1 MLFLNLINKASSDEV
16 KYNLLHLYPL
26 LLSQLKY
33 PEERIHNALLGIW
46 EELQKLVYPA
56 IIDRNK
62 IPWLMSWLHDAL
74 PSPLAFDTE
83 SKNEII
89 HLGNNSYPDGPE
101 GIIADYVAR
110 EIQSVLSRQ
119 GIASIIKC
127 ARCSNIFIANPSD
140 DICCSIVC
148 LSILS
153 ISDQINNPETRKSFF
168 DSLNKTKPFIYSVDI
183 LGNPRFYLN

>member
-1 MLFLNLINKASSDEV
+1 MLFLDLINKASPDEV
-16 KYNLLHLYPL
+16 KYNLLHSYPL
-26 LLSQLKY
+26 LLSQLKD

-62 IPWLMSWLHDAL
+62 IHWLMSWLHDAL
-74 PSPLAFDTE
+74 PSPLAFDKE
-83 SKNEII
+83 SKNKII

-110 EIQSVLSRQ
+110 EIQSVLSLK
-119 GIASIIKC
+119 GLDSIKRC
-127 ARCSNIFIANPSD
+127 ANCSNIFILNPAS
-140 DICCSIVC
+140 DICCSTLC
-148 LSILS
+148 LSLLS
-153 ISDQINNPETRKSFF
+153 ITDQINNPEYRKSFF
-168 DSLNKTKPFIYSVDI
+168 DGIKKHKPFIYCVDI